1 MGIPYLPTL
10 IDEFLFSSIKQFQ
23 NVNLTKKNVII
34 DGNSFLYFLYDR
46 IRVKDS
52 SKSMAQRITAT
63 QFGYDGWWTEFR
75 NNFKNFKDSCADV
88 YVVFDGFRKSN
99 DHRRTDPDRPSSVR
113 FNDDN
118 DNRPSLIREEL
129 LNILHQLQISV
140 HVAPSEADPMIVQM
154 ARERQAYIV
163 ARDVDYHLYE
173 LTQGYVPLPDLT
185 FETLEGRLYHMTDV
199 FPGLSQR
206 SVALWATII
215 AFDFVDFDVLTV
227 ISLFLRNIKG
237 TICRYGL

>member
-1 MGIPYLPTL
+1 MGIPYLATL
-10 IDEFLFSSIKQFQ
+10 IDEFLFSSTKQFKH
-23 NVNLTKKNVII
+23 VNLAKKNVII

-75 NNFKNFKDSCADV
+75 NNLKKFEDNCASV
-88 YVVFDGFRKSN
+88 VVVFDGFHKSI
-99 DHRRTDPDRPSSVR
+99 DHRRTDPDRPSSVQC
-113 FNDDN
+113 NDDN
-118 DNRPSLIREEL
+118 DNRPSLIRDEL
-129 LNILHQLQISV
+129 LNILHQLEISV
-140 HVAPSEADPMIVQM
+140 YVAPNEADPTIVQM
-154 ARERQAYIV
+154 ARERHAYIV

-173 LTQGYVPLPDLT
+173 LNEGYVPLPDLT

-199 FPGLSQR
+199 FQGLSQR

-215 AFDFVDFDVLTV
+215 GFDFVDFDVLKV
-227 ISLFLRNIKG
+227 ISLFFEIRKE
-237 TICRYGL
+237 